1 MGHSTTAVD
10 RRPPLEVS
18 ASLSD
23 AGQNLAHRKVKL
35 ARNDDL
41 LLGGPPGD
49 HAEASRKR
57 GRNNTSCLILFAQIE
72 INRVPRSRSNGKW
85 SKVIF

>member
-1 MGHSTTAVD
+1 MGQSSSTAVD

-23 AGQNLAHRKVKL
+23 AGQNLAHREVMKL

-49 HAEASRKR
+49 QAEA
-57 GRNNTSCLILFAQIE
+57 L
-72 INRVPRSRSNGKW
+72 
-85 SKVIF
+85 

>member
-1 MGHSTTAVD
+1 MGQSSSTAVD

-23 AGQNLAHRKVKL
+23 AGQNLAHREVKL

-57 GRNNTSCLILFAQIE
+57 GRNNTS
-72 INRVPRSRSNGKW
+72 
-85 SKVIF
+85 